1 MDALA
6 RWVGTPPLGERSQTC
21 GKLQYWT
28 KLRGFFTEYTRD
40 ERRRARDTLEYRN
53 MYGGQTES
61 SQHTGSCPPMGKLS
75 IDLVESRVMKQRNHS
90 PEITLLAP
98 GRDR

>member
-1 MDALA
+1 MSDEE
-6 RWVGTPPLGERSQTC
+6 RGTPSSTETCTAVKQVFFIRDAKMTISELRIEEISRS
-21 GKLQYWT
+21 LS
-28 KLRGFFTEYTRD
+28 
-40 ERRRARDTLEYRN
+40 A
-53 MYGGQTES
+53 ES